1 MKALKVTPV
10 LLVAACIVFA
20 QVPARAAD
28 EPAAAA
34 QPAADTD
41 KDLRMKSVEKMM
53 AATMA
58 QLDGDKEKLK
68 QAAAEAIAVYDQLL
82 ARNPADTQALNARA
96 IVKEMQAPGLGKE
109 DMDTV
114 VKLTSEKIGKDAA
127 DAGALHDRAVAYRS
141 LRMFDMARAD
151 YAAAI
156 KLKPENT
163 WWATELKAME
173 IEAR

>member
-68 QAAAEAIAVYDQLL
+68 HSRSTPSRTTSTRSKAEPI
-82 ARNPADTQALNARA
+82 
-96 IVKEMQAPGLGKE
+96 
-109 DMDTV
+109 
-114 VKLTSEKIGKDAA
+114 
-127 DAGALHDRAVAYRS
+127 
-141 LRMFDMARAD
+141 
-151 YAAAI
+151 
-156 KLKPENT
+156 
-163 WWATELKAME
+163 
-173 IEAR
+173 